1 MNLLI
6 STINYIKKY
15 DINRNPAF
23 LTCPNGN
30 LMIKEV
36 IEHIDLSLINKI
48 YIIVHKEEFDTCFNL
63 DDFKSMF
70 DFINTEIVIDI
81 QVNIFKNPA
90 ETIYNCIKINNIIG
104 PILIKDY
111 KSIFDFSPKIGNY
124 VYYCNSVELSHL
136 DSKSFIQF
144 NNLNQITN
152 ISEKEII
159 SNYVNIGAY
168 IFNDVNLFLESYE
181 EICKINNISE
191 IYISHVIF
199 KCIIKNKIFY
209 SIKVNNILDFS
220 KQKDWEN
227 YCKEYKT
234 LFVDID
240 GTLVYNS
247 GEYSKKKWGET
258 DAIENNV
265 DYLNKLYSTGKVKII
280 LTTARKKIYEKKT
293 IEQLKKYN
301 ISYDNIIFDLYHGKR
316 YLINDYSETNKYPTS
331 ISINLERNNNNLEKI
346 LN

>member
-1 MNLLI
+1 
-6 STINYIKKY
+6 
-15 DINRNPAF
+15 
-23 LTCPNGN
+23 
-30 LMIKEV
+30 
-36 IEHIDLSLINKI
+36 
-48 YIIVHKEEFDTCFNL
+48 
-63 DDFKSMF
+63 MF
-70 DFINTEIVIDI
+70 DFTNTEIIIDI
-81 QVNIFKNPA
+81 QNNIFKSPA

-104 PILIKDY
+104 PLLIKDY

-124 VYYCNSVELSHL
+124 VYYCNSMQLSDL
-136 DSKSFIQF
+136 GTKSFIQF

-168 IFNDVNLFLESYE
+168 IFKDVNLFLKSYD
-181 EICKINNISE
+181 EISKINDISV
-191 IYISHVIF
+191 IYVSHVIF
-199 KCIIKNKIFY
+199 KCIIKNNIFY
-209 SIKVNNILDFS
+209 SIKVNDILDFS
-220 KQKDWEN
+220 KEQDWEK
-227 YCKEYKT
+227 YRQEYKT

-258 DAIENNV
+258 NAIQDNV

-293 IEQLKKYN
+293 IEQLKNNN
-301 ISYDNIIFDLYHGKR
+301 IPYDHIIFDLYHGKR

-331 ISINLERNNNNLEKI
+331 ISINLERNSNNLKNI
-346 LN
+346 LFL

>member
-6 STINYIKKY
+6 STMNYVKKY
-15 DINRNPAF
+15 DINKNPAF

-36 IEHIDLSLINKI
+36 IQHIDFSLINKI
-48 YIIVHKEEFDTCFNL
+48 YIIIHKEEFDSYFYL

-70 DFINTEIVIDI
+70 DLKNIEIIIDI
-81 QVNIFKNPA
+81 QDMKYKSPA
-90 ETIYNCIKINNIIG
+90 QTIYNCIKKNNIVG
-104 PILIKDY
+104 SILIKDY
-111 KSIFDFSPKIGNY
+111 KSIFHFSPKIGNY

-136 DSKSFIQF
+136 DNKSFIQF

-168 IFNDVNLFLESYE
+168 IFNDVKLFLESYE
-181 EICKINNISE
+181 EICKINNMSE

-199 KCIIKNKIFY
+199 KCIISNKLFY

-220 KQKDWEN
+220 REKDWKN

-258 DAIENNV
+258 DAIQDNV

-280 LTTARKKIYEKKT
+280 LTTARKKIYEQKT
-293 IEQLKKYN
+293 IEQLKKNN
-301 ISYDNIIFDLYHGKR
+301 IPYDDIIFDLYHGKR
-316 YLINDYSETNKYPTS
+316 YLINDYSETNKYPTA
-331 ISINLERNNNNLEKI
+331 ISINLCRNQNNLQDFLK
-346 LN
+346 

>member
-6 STINYIKKY
+6 STINYVKKY
-15 DINRNPAF
+15 NINKNPAF

-36 IEHIDLSLINKI
+36 IEHIDLLLINKI
-48 YIIVHKEEFDTCFNL
+48 YIIVHKEEFDTYFNL

-70 DFINTEIVIDI
+70 YFKNIEIIIDI
-81 QVNIFKNPA
+81 QDTIFKSPSK
-90 ETIYNCIKINNIIG
+90 TIYNCIKKNNIIG
-104 PILIKDY
+104 PLLIKDY
-111 KSIFDFSPKIGNY
+111 KSIFDFSPIIGNY
-124 VYYCNSVELSHL
+124 VYYCNSVELYHL
-136 DSKSFIQF
+136 DNKSFIQF
-144 NNLNQITN
+144 NNLNHITN

-181 EICKINNISE
+181 EICKIKNISE

-209 SIKVNNILDFS
+209 SMKVNNILDFS

-227 YCKEYKT
+227 FCKEYKT

-301 ISYDNIIFDLYHGKR
+301 IPYDNIIFDLYHGKR